1 MDVKIPRPPE
11 EPRFSTLDPAL
22 QVSLR
27 AARATRAKAAPR
39 TYSRGW
45 KFALFAL
52 DLAMLL
58 LAAYVAGGLVEGRWE
73 FQQFEHNLIRYSCWL
88 IAIWL
93 IIFERVGLY
102 HRSFALSVKDEFYY
116 TVLALIIGVLP
127 QLTLFT
133 ILPAL
138 SPSRL
143 ALLASLGCAVVAVGL
158 SRALVHAMRNSAE
171 RGRPRRIAIVGH
183 GDRIS
188 SVAQSLSMADGS
200 VLLRLDI
207 PDIDS
212 TVKDVAF
219 GGRAGLESIDWFVRV
234 REWGCDT
241 LLLTEVLPPHVMP
254 HLLAV
259 AAQHNIKFAFAPP
272 RVQCHAYSLSLQI
285 DGQQALIVPSQL
297 RSCTPTARLLKRLL
311 DLSVA
316 VAALIILWPFLAVT
330 ALIVWLDS
338 GRPILYRQ
346 TRVGRDGEVFDIF
359 KFRSMRTD
367 AEAAGP
373 AWVSSG
379 DSRTTRVGGLLR
391 RTSLDELPQLFNV
404 VRGEMSIVGPRPA
417 RPLFIEEYR
426 KQMPRYDERHLVRP
440 GITGWAQVHMKRVT
454 MPEDEGE
461 KLSYDL
467 FYVEN
472 WSLFMDLS
480 VIFKTAFEFLFRRA
494 E

>member
-1 MDVKIPRPPE
+1 MDVKIPRPQGDPQ
-11 EPRFSTLDPAL
+11 STPLDPAL
-22 QVSLR
+22 QQSIR
-27 AARATRAKAAPR
+27 SAKATRAKAAPR

-45 KFALFAL
+45 KLALFAL
-52 DLAMLL
+52 DLSMLM
-58 LAAYVAGGLVEGRWE
+58 LAAYVAGGIVEGRWG
-73 FQQFEHNLIRYSCWL
+73 FAQFSHDLTRYSIFL

-93 IIFERVGLY
+93 VIFERVGLY
-102 HRSFALSVKDEFYY
+102 HRSFALSVRDEFYY

-133 ILPAL
+133 LVPGM

-143 ALLASLGCAVVAVGL
+143 ALLASLCCAIVAVGV
-158 SRALVHAMRNSAE
+158 SRALVHALRNSAE

-188 SVAQSLSMADGS
+188 AVAQSLSMAEGS

-207 PDIDS
+207 PDIDN
-212 TVKDVAF
+212 TVKNVAF
-219 GGRAGLESIDWFVRV
+219 GGRAGLEGIDWFVRA

-272 RVQCHAYSLSLQI
+272 RVQCHAYSLSLQL

-297 RSCTPTARLLKRLL
+297 RSCTPTAKLLKRLL
-311 DLSVA
+311 DLT
-316 VAALIILWPFLAVT
+316 VAATALIVLWPFLAVT

-346 TRVGRDGEVFDIF
+346 TRVGRDGELFDIL

-373 AWVSSG
+373 TWVSTG
-379 DSRTTRVGGLLR
+379 DSRTTRVGGFLR
-391 RTSLDELPQLFNV
+391 RSSLDELPQLFNV
-404 VRGEMSIVGPRPA
+404 LRGDMSIVGPRPD
-417 RPLFIEEYR
+417 RPMYVEEFR
-426 KQMPRYDERHLVRP
+426 KLLPRYDERHLVRP
-440 GITGWAQVHMKRVT
+440 GITGWSQVHMKRVT

-480 VIFKTAFEFLFRRA
+480 VIFKTAFEVLFRRA